1 MATIVLNYST
11 SLLESLSKY
20 LKTLLIKLYIGW
32 TTARQKS
39 TNREVAILLLRHAK
53 SDYMHETVDSLTV
66 RLNEKMGLK

>member
-1 MATIVLNYST
+1 MTTIVLNYST
-11 SLLESLSKY
+11 SLLESLLKS

-32 TTARQKS
+32 TNGRQKS

>member
-1 MATIVLNYST
+1 MTTIVLNYST
-11 SLLESLSKY
+11 SLLESLSKS
-20 LKTLLIKLYIGW
+20 LKTLLINLYIGW

-53 SDYMHETVDSLTV
+53 SDYMNETVDSLTV

>member
-1 MATIVLNYST
+1 MTTIVLNYST
-11 SLLESLSKY
+11 SLLESLLKS

-39 TNREVAILLLRHAK
+39 TNRKVAILLLRHAK
-53 SDYMHETVDSLTV
+53 SDYMYENVDTLTV

>member
-11 SLLESLSKY
+11 SLLESLLKS
-20 LKTLLIKLYIGW
+20 LKTLLINLYIGW
-32 TTARQKS
+32 TNARQKS

-53 SDYMHETVDSLTV
+53 SDYMNETVDSLTA

>member
-1 MATIVLNYST
+1 MTTIVLNYST
-11 SLLESLSKY
+11 SLLESLSKS

-32 TTARQKS
+32 TNGRQKS

-53 SDYMHETVDSLTV
+53 SDYMNETIDSLTV

>member
-1 MATIVLNYST
+1 MTTIVLNYST
-11 SLLESLSKY
+11 SLLESLSKS
-20 LKTLLIKLYIGW
+20 LKTLLINLYIGW

-39 TNREVAILLLRHAK
+39 TNREVAILLLRHAR

>member
-1 MATIVLNYST
+1 M
-11 SLLESLSKY
+11 
-20 LKTLLIKLYIGW
+20 GW

-53 SDYMHETVDSLTV
+53 SDYMNETVDSLTV

>member
-1 MATIVLNYST
+1 MTTIVLNYST
-11 SLLESLSKY
+11 SLLESLSKS
-20 LKTLLIKLYIGW
+20 LKTLLIKLYTGW

-39 TNREVAILLLRHAK
+39 TNREVAILLLRHAR

>member
-1 MATIVLNYST
+1 MTTIVLNYST
-11 SLLESLSKY
+11 SLLESLSKS
-20 LKTLLIKLYIGW
+20 LKTLLINLYIGW

>member
-1 MATIVLNYST
+1 MTTIVLNYST
-11 SLLESLSKY
+11 SLLESLSKS
-20 LKTLLIKLYIGW
+20 LKTLLINLYIGW

-53 SDYMHETVDSLTV
+53 SDYMNETVDSLTF

>member
-1 MATIVLNYST
+1 MTTIVLNYST
-11 SLLESLSKY
+11 SLLESLSKS

-39 TNREVAILLLRHAK
+39 ANREVAILLLRHAK
-53 SDYMHETVDSLTV
+53 SDYMYENVDTLTV

>member
-1 MATIVLNYST
+1 MTTIVLNYST
-11 SLLESLSKY
+11 SLLESLLKS
-20 LKTLLIKLYIGW
+20 LKTLLINLYIGW
-32 TTARQKS
+32 TNARQKS

>member
-1 MATIVLNYST
+1 MTTIVLNYST
-11 SLLESLSKY
+11 SLLESLLKS

-32 TTARQKS
+32 TNGRQKS

-53 SDYMHETVDSLTV
+53 SDYMNETVDSLTV